1 MATVGNVTH
10 RYLISLDDPTC
21 TNPDVAGSKA
31 ATLAQLK
38 QAGFDVPEGMVLTA
52 TAFEDSVG
60 DATEASI
67 AAASLSASV
76 EQALLSVSNRF
87 GMHRQRLF
95 VRSSLIEASGQ
106 PLVLGS
112 PKTSASERTI
122 TLPHIAI
129 NPLTQHLENYPTTD
143 GTVWTTEAGGFLR
156 RGTFG
161 RIWRSAVAESVG
173 APCRIHDL
181 HHTHASWLIAAGEH
195 PKSIQTR
202 LGHSSIQVT
211 IDRYGRLMDGLDER
225 TAARLDAIAAA
236 VRDRSTTPEPP
247 GRSL

>member
-1 MATVGNVTH
+1 VTH

-87 GMHRQRLF
+87 GGVVVA
-95 VRSSLIEASGQ
+95 VRSSS
-106 PLVLGS
+106 
-112 PKTSASERTI
+112 
-122 TLPHIAI
+122 
-129 NPLTQHLENYPTTD
+129 
-143 GTVWTTEAGGFLR
+143 
-156 RGTFG
+156 
-161 RIWRSAVAESVG
+161 VAEDLTELSFAG
-173 APCRIHDL
+173 QALREWGRRHLDWDEALPPLRHTTYGGDIDAHRLPKLREAHRPEPCRN
-181 HHTHASWLIAAGEH
+181 
-195 PKSIQTR
+195 
-202 LGHSSIQVT
+202 
-211 IDRYGRLMDGLDER
+211 
-225 TAARLDAIAAA
+225 AR
-236 VRDRSTTPEPP
+236 
-247 GRSL
+247 